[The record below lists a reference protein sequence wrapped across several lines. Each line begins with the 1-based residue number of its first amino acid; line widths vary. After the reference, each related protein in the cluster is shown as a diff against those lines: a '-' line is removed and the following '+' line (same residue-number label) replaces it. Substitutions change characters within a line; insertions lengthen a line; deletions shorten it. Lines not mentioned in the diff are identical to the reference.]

1 MYIMSQD
8 GKTVGEYQ
16 LVTVKK
22 MVGKRFGLYGYCH
35 TGNVD
40 RMLADQPIGE
50 YDHEERAR
58 QELEAVF
65 AAMERGDRTYRLK

>member
-8 GKTVGEYQ
+8 GRTVGEYQ

-22 MVGKRFGLYGYCH
+22 MVGKRFGLYGHCH

-40 RMLADQPIGE
+40 RMLADPPIGE
-50 YDHEERAR
+50 YDQEERAR

>member
-1 MYIMSQD
+1 
-8 GKTVGEYQ
+8 
-16 LVTVKK
+16 

-40 RMLADQPIGE
+40 RMLADPPIGE
-50 YDHEERAR
+50 YDQEERAR